1 MKKVQISDI
10 LKISL
15 FPFVVYVVANA
26 FNRLY
31 SGYHILWWLN
41 VLFHFLGGFSMASSG
56 YLILNLEKN
65 YKKIKTANI
74 FVDFILIINFVIALA
89 VLWEVHELISDI
101 YFLTTSQVSNLDTM
115 KDLIMGGLGALFF
128 CLLWLIHQ
136 LTARLAK

>member
-1 MKKVQISDI
+1 MKKIQIGDI

-31 SGYHILWWLN
+31 SGYNILWWLN
-41 VLFHFLGGFSMASSG
+41 VLFHFLGGLSMATSG
-56 YLILNLEKN
+56 WVILNLAKN

-74 FVDFILIINFVIALA
+74 FIDFILIINFVMAMA
-89 VLWEVHELISDI
+89 VIWEVHELISDI
-101 YFLTTSQVSNLDTM
+101 YFFTNAQISNADTM

-128 CLLWLIHQ
+128 CLAWLIRR
-136 LTARLAK
+136 LAARLAK